1 MNKRVLIT
9 GAGGYIGT
17 LLVPLLLKNKFKV
30 VALDRS
36 HFGKLINKI
45 KNKNFKIIQK
55 DIRMLPKDF
64 ENIDYVIDLQLYQM
78 IHLVN

>member
-30 VALDRS
+30 VALDRPY
-36 HFGKLINKI
+36 FGKTTLTKLKI
-45 KNKNFKIIQK
+45 KF
-55 DIRMLPKDF
+55 
-64 ENIDYVIDLQLYQM
+64 
-78 IHLVN
+78 

>member
-30 VALDRS
+30 VALDRFY
-36 HFGKLINKI
+36 FGKKSNRSANNFAKEGMFRLEVTNK
-45 KNKNFKIIQK
+45 K
-55 DIRMLPKDF
+55 DRISVSALRF
-64 ENIDYVIDLQLYQM
+64 VIF
-78 IHLVN
+78 

>member
-30 VALDRS
+30 VALDRFY
-36 HFGKLINKI
+36 FGKKL
-45 KNKNFKIIQK
+45 
-55 DIRMLPKDF
+55 L
-64 ENIDYVIDLQLYQM
+64 
-78 IHLVN
+78 

>member
-30 VALDRS
+30 VALDRFY
-36 HFGKLINKI
+36 FGKNYFNKI

-55 DIRMLPKDF
+55 DIRHVTKKRF
-64 ENIDYVIDLQLYQM
+64 
-78 IHLVN
+78 